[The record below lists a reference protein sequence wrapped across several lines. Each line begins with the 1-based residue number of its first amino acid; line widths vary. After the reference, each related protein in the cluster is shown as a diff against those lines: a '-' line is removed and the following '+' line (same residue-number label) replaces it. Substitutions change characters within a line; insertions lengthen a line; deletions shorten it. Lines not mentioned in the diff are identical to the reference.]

1 MSVCFIGDYEV
12 WENLIQPV
20 KNNTL
25 PNISKKKMMDGS
37 FLVSLSFPIA
47 SIDKDRFIPLHK
59 LYSEDDSLVNAKVNY
74 RMKLPPNPH
83 YVRRTLHKNDGKAID
98 VFTVADEVF
107 FFNLRNRF
115 NKIK

>member
-1 MSVCFIGDYEV
+1 
-12 WENLIQPV
+12 
-20 KNNTL
+20 
-25 PNISKKKMMDGS
+25 MDGS
-37 FLVSLSFPIA
+37 FQISLSFPIA
-47 SIDKDRFIPLHK
+47 SIDKERFIPLHK

-107 FFNLRNRF
+107 FLKFSIYKFFLKKKYRGLIIL
-115 NKIK
+115 KK